1 MYEKQATE
9 NLKKELNELESLHSC
24 NLLTI
29 SELNEKNSTLMINL
43 EEIKHE
49 LTLNIYK
56 LDELRKVV
64 SDDKEEIVNLNLELL
79 SKDKIIEE
87 LNITV
92 KEYNDFQFAHSNCNE
107 IKEAVD
113 SLINDFCRLEK
124 NRNVLKNENEILK
137 DDKTKLQLSYEKA
150 SNELKNLT
158 NKLVE
163 KEKELRTCFENQLAD
178 VKENTRMDNE
188 EKSRSSEQRDIK
200 CEELKKEKLLK
211 KELKYVKKKW
221 KHEKQATENLKKEL
235 NKLEILYSCNQS
247 KISEL
252 NEKNSTLTK
261 DFLKVKHESTHN
273 YNIYIYKLDELR
285 NVVSDDKEEIVN
297 LNLELL
303 SKDKIIEE
311 LNIVVNEY
319 SDFKSDHSNCNE
331 IKEAVNSLRNDLFML
346 EESRSV
352 LRYENEIL
360 KGDKTKLQLS
370 YEKATNELKNLA
382 NKLVVREKQLQTYY
396 EDKLADIKENMQEQL
411 TTTQLKLIIKNLNL
425 EICDLKKITYF

>member
-1 MYEKQATE
+1 M
-9 NLKKELNELESLHSC
+9 
-24 NLLTI
+24 
-29 SELNEKNSTLMINL
+29 
-43 EEIKHE
+43 
-49 LTLNIYK
+49 
-56 LDELRKVV
+56 
-64 SDDKEEIVNLNLELL
+64 
-79 SKDKIIEE
+79 
-87 LNITV
+87 
-92 KEYNDFQFAHSNCNE
+92 
-107 IKEAVD
+107 AVMQCF
-113 SLINDFCRLEK
+113 SR
-124 NRNVLKNENEILK
+124 LKNENEILK

-396 EDKLADIKENMQEQL
+396 EDKLADIKENMILINEEKSKFLMQRVIKYEEVRKELLKTEKILKKELKYVKKKWKQEQL